1 MAIKLTPATLRRIVL
16 EEKSKITKSTL
27 DKSQLKD
34 LALEM
39 DEENWHEVT
48 PPAARK
54 FAPGDKNMSGAG
66 AKMKEIH
73 ELREQE
79 EVLRGRLRRLQERR
93 LSLRKQIIN
102 EIG

>member
-27 DKSQLKD
+27 DKSKLKD

>member
-27 DKSQLKD
+27 DKSKLKD

-102 EIG
+102 EIS